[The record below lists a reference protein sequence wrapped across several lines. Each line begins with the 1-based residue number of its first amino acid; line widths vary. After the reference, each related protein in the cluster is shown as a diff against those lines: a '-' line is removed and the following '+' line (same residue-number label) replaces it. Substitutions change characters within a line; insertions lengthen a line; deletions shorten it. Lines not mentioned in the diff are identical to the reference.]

1 VSGVGLHDANEETAV
16 KLAGLPTRVEVDHS
30 QTRTVQEGRV
40 ILWGLFILEGSWK
53 NEINIQ
59 KH

>member
-1 VSGVGLHDANEETAV
+1 MHDANEETAV